1 MIQNKSENWRDIGL
15 LILRLGVGAMF
26 MVHGIPKIVAGPE
39 LWAKLGSAMGNFG
52 IHFWPT
58 LWGFLAAISESGG
71 GLLMMAGLAF
81 RPAMAFMFITM
92 MVAATHHLTAGDGIQ
107 IASHAIEA
115 GTLFLSLIFIGP
127 GKCTL
132 MRLFK
137 RSESAAITFATGAF
151 TSAP

>member
-1 MIQNKSENWRDIGL
+1 MQTKSENWRDIGL

-26 MVHGIPKIVAGPE
+26 MVHGVPKIMAGPE
-39 LWAKLGSAMGNFG
+39 LWVKVGSATGYFG

-58 LWGFLAAISESGG
+58 FWGFLAALSESGG
-71 GLLMMAGLAF
+71 GFLMILGLFF
-81 RPAMAFMFITM
+81 RPAIALMFITM
-92 MVAATHHLTAGDGIQ
+92 TVAATHHLVSGDGIQ

-127 GKCTL
+127 GKYTL

-137 RSESAAITFATGAF
+137 KSELV
-151 TSAP
+151 